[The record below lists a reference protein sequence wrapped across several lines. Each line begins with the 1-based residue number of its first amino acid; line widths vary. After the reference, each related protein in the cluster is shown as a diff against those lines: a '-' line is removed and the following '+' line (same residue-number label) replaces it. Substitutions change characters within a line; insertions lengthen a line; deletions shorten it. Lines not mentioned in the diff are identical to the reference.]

1 MPGGLLP
8 ERALGCS
15 CSVSFLQ
22 AVDAKGLLWVVVLL
36 VAVSVGAVGSKIVP
50 GLSVSHF
57 SALKASVGAG
67 ARRFA
72 GVGAV
77 CGAEGAE
84 RGDACFGVV
93 DG

>member
-1 MPGGLLP
+1 M
-8 ERALGCS
+8 
-15 CSVSFLQ
+15 
-22 AVDAKGLLWVVVLL
+22 

-50 GLSVSHF
+50 GLSVPHF

-93 DG
+93 DGEQADGLGGVAWESDAVPEG